1 MDQANPADQAQES
14 QQSPRLQAPQ
24 PAPQSLRLRWFAAS
38 AAVMGWLGLALQ
50 LSVIIQSRQERGLN
64 IAGGV
69 FHFLSYFTIW
79 TNLLASIVLTCA
91 ALNLRYRFAKALTAP
106 ASMTGIA
113 TCIALVGVT
122 YHLLLRGL
130 WHPVGTQLLANNLL
144 HYVVPALFLIFWW
157 LFVAPAQAGW
167 RDAMRWTIFP
177 ALYLLFALLR
187 GTVGNWY
194 AYPFIDVIQ
203 LGYAQ
208 VLVNAFGVLAVF
220 LTIAAVLIWLDRRKR

>member
-1 MDQANPADQAQES
+1 MDQAQKTQAAPKP
-14 QQSPRLQAPQ
+14 QQALQ
-24 PAPQSLRLRWFAAS
+24 PALQQQRRRWFAGS
-38 AAVMGWLGLALQ
+38 AAIMGWLGLALQ
-50 LSVIIQSRQERGLN
+50 LSIIIQSRQESGLS

-79 TNLLASIVLTCA
+79 TNFLASIALTCA
-91 ALNLRYRFAKALTAP
+91 ALNLRQRFAKALIAP

-113 TCIALVGVT
+113 TCIALVGIT

-130 WHPVGTQLLANNLL
+130 WHPAGTQLLANNLL

-167 RDAMRWTIFP
+167 RDALRWAIFP

-187 GTVGNWY
+187 GIADNWY
-194 AYPFIDVIQ
+194 AYPFIDVVQ
-203 LGYAQ
+203 LGYAR
-208 VLVNAFGVLAVF
+208 VLLNALGVLATF